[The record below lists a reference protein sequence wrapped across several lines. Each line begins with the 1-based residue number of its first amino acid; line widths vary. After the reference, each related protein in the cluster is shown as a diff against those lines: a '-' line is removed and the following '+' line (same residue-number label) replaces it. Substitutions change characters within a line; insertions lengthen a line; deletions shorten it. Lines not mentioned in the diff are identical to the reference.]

1 MQKEKQL
8 SGDPDFWLFIA
19 LDACIFYAIYVYLS
33 YHRWI
38 DPEIFFT
45 AQSMLSPVAGA
56 VNTIVLLLSSYFV
69 MQGVTHIR
77 GERLEQG
84 RKNFQVAIG
93 LGSLFLIIKI
103 SEYVVIIQTPGVD
116 LNTTFY
122 INYFSFT
129 GLHLFHL
136 LIGLLVLW
144 VCNRSA
150 QPLLITI
157 ETSAL
162 YWHFV
167 DIVWV
172 FLFLQLYLAK

>member
-8 SGDPDFWLFIA
+8 SGDPEFWLFIA
-19 LDACIFYAIYVYLS
+19 LDACIFYSIYVYLS

-38 DPEIFFT
+38 DPDVFF
-45 AQSMLSPVAGA
+45 AGQSKLSPITGA
-56 VNTIVLLLSSYFV
+56 ANTIVLLLSSFFV
-69 MQGVTHIR
+69 MQGVTNIR
-77 GERLEQG
+77 GERFERG
-84 RKNFQVAIG
+84 RKYFLGAIS
-93 LGSLFLIIKI
+93 LGTLFLIIKV
-103 SEYVVIIQTPGVD
+103 SEYVAIILNSGAD
-116 LNTTFY
+116 LNATFY

-136 LIGLLVLW
+136 AVGLLALW
-144 VCNRSA
+144 ACNRST
-150 QPLLITI
+150 QTSLIAI

-167 DIVWV
+167 DIVWI